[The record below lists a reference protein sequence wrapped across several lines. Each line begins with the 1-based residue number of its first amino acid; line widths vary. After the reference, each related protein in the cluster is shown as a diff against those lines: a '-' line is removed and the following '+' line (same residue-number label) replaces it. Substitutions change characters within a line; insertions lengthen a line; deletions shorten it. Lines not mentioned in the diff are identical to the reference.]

1 MGRAGHPHHR
11 ARPEGGLRRRPPL
24 LRIITTFSNPYL
36 IVRHD
41 TGAGGAVHP
50 ETGER
55 IVGLGEFLRRLH
67 AQRAV
72 HQATGTPYAIWQEIA
87 FHERPEQGEAASP
100 AA

>member
-1 MGRAGHPHHR
+1 MS
-11 ARPEGGLRRRPPL
+11 

-36 IVRHD
+36 VVRHD
-41 TGAGGAVHP
+41 TAAGGAVHP

-72 HQATGTPYAIWQEIA
+72 HQATGTPYAIHQEIA
-87 FHERPEQGEAASP
+87 FHERPEQGEAASS
-100 AA
+100 AAA